1 MRRIRNHNQRQ
12 TLNLTN
18 LLRNVP
24 CRRYR
29 RRPVPPDTGSTG
41 RPPRR
46 KPDLTGPLQGP
57 QGRQTGGDLGLPQ
70 PIQEAEINTQTF
82 GKSRAM
88 RNLARIQE
96 LGDMLHRTRLGKS
109 VTDLVLNIHGRH
121 RSATEIKCPASLV
134 GHG

>member
-1 MRRIRNHNQRQ
+1 M
-12 TLNLTN
+12 
-18 LLRNVP
+18 
-24 CRRYR
+24 
-29 RRPVPPDTGSTG
+29 PPDTGSTG

-57 QGRQTGGDLGLPQ
+57 QARQTGGDLRLPQ
-70 PIQEAEINTQTF
+70 AIQEAEISTQTF

-96 LGDMLHRTRLGKS
+96 LGDMMNRLRLGEL
-109 VTDLVLNIHGRH
+109 VPDLVLNIHDRH
-121 RSATEIKCPASLV
+121 RSAAEIKCPASLV